1 MPILSRVHPSVLFL
15 LILLAAPQFSTSR
28 PINGFHSANIPAMEP
43 GLNIALPK
51 EILHIP
57 PLESDPLN
65 VSPCN
70 LASPV
75 STKSSASSKAEL
87 EEKYKPLL
95 LNLLPRGK
103 VPPSGPS
110 KGTNNHNG

>member
-1 MPILSRVHPSVLFL
+1 MPILSQVHPSLLFL
-15 LILLAAPQFSTSR
+15 LLLLITPQFSASR
-28 PINGFHSANIPAMEP
+28 PINGFRSANMPAMDP

-57 PLESDPLN
+57 PLDSSPPT

-75 STKSSASSKAEL
+75 STKSSASSKAEI

-110 KGTNNHNG
+110 KGTNNHNS